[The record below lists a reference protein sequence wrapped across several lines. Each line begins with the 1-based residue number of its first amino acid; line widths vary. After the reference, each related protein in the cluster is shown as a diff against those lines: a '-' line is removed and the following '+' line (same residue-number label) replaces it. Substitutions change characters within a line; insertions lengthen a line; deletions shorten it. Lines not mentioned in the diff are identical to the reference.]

1 MNEAS
6 RSRRRNL
13 GIAAGGAAAVI
24 FAVFDLYQ
32 WFVAWSSD
40 HFHNDLTFYYVA
52 AQIGFAHGWSRIY
65 DLDLQQTY
73 LNALGSGITV
83 AELARYISPPPVAW
97 LALPLTALPFNL
109 AYACWS
115 GLLIVA
121 LGVTWRFAAPAPDA
135 GRLRVLFF
143 AAALGW
149 LPVVYGLQLGQPGL
163 FVALGVAGSYA
174 LLRSGRP
181 LWAGVAL
188 GAIVLKPQL
197 AFLVP
202 LALLAA
208 GRYRAFTGSALALGA
223 LAILSALA
231 LGSSGIAT
239 YLDRL
244 GFAASVPVNRDL
256 TLAYLLG
263 GAARPVQIFTAA
275 WTMLIANRLRQRG
288 VEWIFACALVGGLLA
303 TPYVHLDDLMML
315 GLAAWLVLRASPP
328 RWTWLY
334 IVALVI
340 AVEGEPIWGP
350 PPVLVA
356 EIGALA
362 LLSVAALKHPDREA
376 EQDHAKREHDPGLER
391 NRQHLV
397 ADGQPEAVDAGQ
409 A

>member
-1 MNEAS
+1 
-6 RSRRRNL
+6 
-13 GIAAGGAAAVI
+13 
-24 FAVFDLYQ
+24 
-32 WFVAWSSD
+32 
-40 HFHNDLTFYYVA
+40 
-52 AQIGFAHGWSRIY
+52 
-65 DLDLQQTY
+65 
-73 LNALGSGITV
+73 
-83 AELARYISPPPVAW
+83 
-97 LALPLTALPFNL
+97 
-109 AYACWS
+109 
-115 GLLIVA
+115 
-121 LGVTWRFAAPAPDA
+121 VTWRFAAPAPDA

-188 GAIVLKPQL
+188 GAMVLKPQL

-208 GRYRAFTGSALALGA
+208 GRYRAFAGSVLALGA
-223 LAILSALA
+223 LAMLSALA

-362 LLSVAALKHPDREA
+362 LLSVAALKHHDREA
-376 EQDHAKREHDPGLER
+376 EQDHAEREHDPGLER
-391 NRQHLV
+391 NRQDLV